1 MNDTRIVE
9 IKHIPAGEWH
19 QYDIKLNF
27 NYGWGY
33 MLKSAANLA
42 VHDLLEVDSF
52 AIADTNGNATEL
64 IEKLKAVNNDAS
76 KVAELQHESAALSL
90 AGTSGELK
98 LPTKVIWFNQTQV
111 MRVFV
116 IMEMPDED
124 LRNFISKYILLT

>member
-9 IKHIPAGEWH
+9 IKHIPAGGWH

-64 IEKLKAVNNDAS
+64 IEKLKAEVMKVVHADVEVYTGYIGPIVGAS
-76 KVAELQHESAALSL
+76 VGPGTVAVYFYGNEITDNKKEQ
-90 AGTSGELK
+90 
-98 LPTKVIWFNQTQV
+98 
-111 MRVFV
+111 
-116 IMEMPDED
+116 
-124 LRNFISKYILLT
+124 